1 VTPQQELLN
10 LDALRMDSVVAI
22 GLSGLLSILGA
33 SLLMAW
39 TLAPLQRVAAFS
51 RRLVRDPVARLDTHA
66 GSHEVSELAHAL
78 NEAAQALQEQH
89 AALD

>member
-1 VTPQQELLN
+1 
-10 LDALRMDSVVAI
+10 
-22 GLSGLLSILGA
+22 LGA

-89 AALD
+89 AALDSGDRHTQGILGAVPDALLGV